1 MCLISH
7 SNALCLPLLYAG
19 RIGRSYSDRCLQILT
34 GLLGL
39 KQDHI
44 TSGKNISSTTSH
56 IQYSIHTNSFM
67 LSELVFYSFTTL
79 FVSLLSCYPSQ
90 RWCRQ
95 CVTWSGCVPSVA
107 TLCALHWKAAR
118 KHCRISRLDPAIPI
132 YWVQEKT
139 ISCHKWVCAVDVL
152 FWKYKLAKVLSEIY
166 LTETF
171 FILQGII
178 MIFYFICWNLNLLS

>member
-67 LSELVFYSFTTL
+67 NWFFTLSPHFLSLYSPAT
-79 FVSLLSCYPSQ
+79 LLS
-90 RWCRQ
+90 
-95 CVTWSGCVPSVA
+95 GGA
-107 TLCALHWKAAR
+107 DNA
-118 KHCRISRLDPAIPI
+118 
-132 YWVQEKT
+132 
-139 ISCHKWVCAVDVL
+139 
-152 FWKYKLAKVLSEIY
+152 
-166 LTETF
+166 
-171 FILQGII
+171 
-178 MIFYFICWNLNLLS
+178 